1 MTKQHVAVQNLQ
13 MNRCLDVST
22 NTKLDLLLWM
32 TKQDVL
38 IKAYDSLKL
47 TDDQMF
53 GCFSTEEVRCSA

>member
-38 IKAYDSLKL
+38 IKEYDSLKL

-53 GCFSTEEVRCSA
+53 GCLDVSAQRK

>member
-1 MTKQHVAVQNLQ
+1 MAVQNLQ

-22 NTKLDLLLWM
+22 KTKLDLLLWM

-53 GCFSTEEVRCSA
+53 GCLDVSAQRK

>member
-1 MTKQHVAVQNLQ
+1 MTKQRVTVQNLQ

-53 GCFSTEEVRCSA
+53 GCLDVSAQRK